1 MIYIYRPQ
9 SSNSA
14 RTLAEVLGARRE
26 RNFERMCRRLQEGDK
41 VVCWGSYCG
50 LTRNGVQYLNNKDYT
65 NKLQDA
71 LKLKEAGVPTVEV
84 AKEKPLPQAQPPG
97 EDPLVK
103 KWDEA
108 REMALEFTRCERS
121 RNPVILAGL
130 ATLRHSLSDLQET
143 IMNPPIQPQPIPVG
157 EWLGRSRNHIGG
169 RDLLN
174 PVERPDYYVRKEE
187 IVREFRV
194 HSFRGSSIRAGV
206 KKAASEHAHAWIR
219 SLDAGWRI
227 SYDGVTIRQVH
238 REIAHAAVTS
248 LGLDFGAVDI
258 AERQDGSLIV
268 LEVNR
273 APGLDGG
280 TITAYAEAIRK
291 WVVEG

>member
-1 MIYIYRPQ
+1 MIYIYRSQP
-9 SSNSA
+9 SNSA
-14 RTLAEVLGARRE
+14 RALVEALGARRL
-26 RNFERMCRRLQEGDK
+26 RNDSPLWRRVTNGDHI
-41 VVCWGSYCG
+41 VCWGDG
-50 LTRNGVQYLNNKDYT
+50 HVRLDGINALNGAPIQNKF
-65 NKLQDA
+65 QDA
-71 LKLKEAGVPTVEV
+71 LKLREAGVPTVEV
-84 AKEKPLPQAQPPG
+84 ARERPPIIEQDEPLMRAMA
-97 EDPLVK
+97 
-103 KWDEA
+103 WD
-108 REMALEFTRCERS
+108 ALTRTGVQ
-121 RNPVILAGL
+121 NVI
-130 ATLRHSLSDLQET
+130 ATLQQWLAD
-143 IMNPPIQPQPIPVG
+143 NPPAAPAP
-157 EWLGRSRNHIGG
+157 EWLGRSRNHVGG